1 MTTMHP
7 AQKKRGKQKLHKPNE
22 KHEMHGMQGSPI
34 RTDRAV
40 AAYVVDSLDPDPP
53 KGVAAFV
60 KRFWALRRWRR
71 TDECRA
77 ALAALDDWTAERPAL
92 APAYEEAT
100 RFFIEMCPWGMRMLL
115 GAPRS
120 TEEGVLR
127 AVFFM
132 SEMLLGSGTRHLSPG
147 RLSYRGELTLEAYRR
162 AGEALEASGAFRRPS
177 STSRFRVF
185 APASGAVRPRI
196 PKQAILGPGG
206 SGRNEKSGRRCRSCR
221 SCRSGRSG
229 ARAPTRPQDRRIRS
243 GQRDKKWIWKKW
255 ILSASAALPACRSRS
270 ATTYRFPPLWRT
282 TWCFAATAASLQPG
296 RSKGSGLRP
305 LRRGRCIRRPIRS
318 TAI

>member
-1 MTTMHP
+1 MTTKHP
-7 AQKKRGKQKLHKPNE
+7 AEKKREKHKLHKPNE
-22 KHEMHGMQGSPI
+22 KHNMHGTQGSPI

-53 KGVAAFV
+53 KGVAAFA
-60 KRFWALRRWRR
+60 KRFWALWRWRR

-100 RFFIEMCPWGMRMLL
+100 RFFIEMCPWGMRMLF
-115 GAPRS
+115 GASRS

-162 AGEALEASGAFRRPS
+162 AGEALEASGAFRRGFVDES
-177 STSRFRVF
+177 FSRLCARIGCR
-185 APASGAVRPRI
+185 APEDSEADEFGTGRPR
-196 PKQAILGPGG
+196 QALQELQERQKRSERADAAAGP
-206 SGRNEKSGRRCRSCR
+206 
-221 SCRSGRSG
+221 
-229 ARAPTRPQDRRIRS
+229 AD
-243 GQRDKKWIWKKW
+243 
-255 ILSASAALPACRSRS
+255 
-270 ATTYRFPPLWRT
+270 
-282 TWCFAATAASLQPG
+282 
-296 RSKGSGLRP
+296 
-305 LRRGRCIRRPIRS
+305 PIR
-318 TAI
+318 TER

>member
-1 MTTMHP
+1 MTTNHP
-7 AQKKRGKQKLHKPNE
+7 AEKKHEKHKLHKPNE
-22 KHEMHGMQGSPI
+22 KHNMHGTQGSPI

-100 RFFIEMCPWGMRMLL
+100 RFFIEMCPWGMRMLF
-115 GAPRS
+115 GASRS

-162 AGEALEASGAFRRPS
+162 AGEALASSGAF
-177 STSRFRVF
+177 SRAFVDKSFSRLC
-185 APASGAVRPRI
+185 ARI
-196 PKQAILGPGG
+196 G
-206 SGRNEKSGRRCRSCR
+206 C
-221 SCRSGRSG
+221 
-229 ARAPTRPQDRRIRS
+229 RAPEDSEAGDFGTGR
-243 GQRDKKWIWKKW
+243 QRQERKERQAQSERAD
-255 ILSASAALPACRSRS
+255 AAAGPAD
-270 ATTYRFPPLWRT
+270 
-282 TWCFAATAASLQPG
+282 
-296 RSKGSGLRP
+296 
-305 LRRGRCIRRPIRS
+305 PIR
-318 TAI
+318 TER